1 MMRIK
6 GYFYVVIIILT
17 ALNMKGLNFQ
27 STHFFSELI
36 VALGCLLVLTLRLS
50 SFESEQNDRKLG
62 RVILVGV
69 FLGYGFYQ
77 LESYL
82 F

>member
-1 MMRIK
+1 
-6 GYFYVVIIILT
+6 
-17 ALNMKGLNFQ
+17 MKELKFQ
-27 STHFFSELI
+27 STHFLSELI

-50 SFESEQNDRKLG
+50 SFESEQNDKKLG